1 MTHLLNQLLEA
12 LAAAAQDNVD
22 QPEHARAF
30 AQWIHLGQSRATDI
44 LAALGD
50 AAAAANGPARESKHV
65 AVLGYAS
72 HGDARFQEPFV
83 DALNWLR
90 QRSFFVPGRPLA
102 FEVDGIALLGV
113 ALGVSRLPTATATEP
128 TGWLRGLLARQPA
141 LGNPTGWN
149 DALVAAASEVVGHA
163 ANAMTPDLRA
173 ALAERLDLQISE
185 ADQEAAWALIAEM
198 RGIEDGMTR
207 AATQQVALHFLLKN
221 SATIRPSAF
230 TVEQVVKL
238 LTGVSAGLRHWTWE
252 EKART
257 PNSAIA
263 RWDVENEYHVQ
274 NLLWAVMA
282 PVFPNL
288 DDEEWLKS
296 LGHHKPRA
304 DFAVPSLHLIVEAKF
319 LRSGKNAFSQVIE
332 EVAADAS
339 TYLQQG
345 SPYRHIIVVVWDDF
359 ARTEEHAELRKGL
372 LRISGIRGAV
382 VIPRPAKMARHARK
396 AAPQR

>member
-1 MTHLLNQLLEA
+1 MTHLLNQLREA
-12 LAAAAQDNVD
+12 LATAARDNVD

-30 AQWIHLGQSRATDI
+30 AQWIYLGQSGATDI
-44 LAALGD
+44 LTALGN
-50 AAAAANGPARESKHV
+50 AAAAANGAARESKHV

-72 HGDARFQEPFV
+72 HRDTRFQEPFV

-90 QRSFFVPGRPLA
+90 QRSFFVPGRPPA

-113 ALGVSRLPTATATEP
+113 ALGVSRLPTAIAKEP
-128 TGWLRGLLARQPA
+128 AAWLRGLLAKQPA
-141 LGNPTGWN
+141 PGNPIGWN
-149 DALVAAASEVVGHA
+149 DALVAAASEIVGQTA
-163 ANAMTPDLRA
+163 KAMTPDLRA
-173 ALAERLDLQISE
+173 ALAERLDLEVSE
-185 ADQEAAWALIAEM
+185 EDQEAAWALIAEM
-198 RGIEDGMTR
+198 PGFEDGMTR
-207 AATQQVALHFLLKN
+207 AAAQQVALHFLLKN
-221 SATIRPSAF
+221 SATIRPNAF
-230 TVEQVVKL
+230 TVEQVVNL

-252 EKART
+252 DRART

-274 NLLWAVMA
+274 NLLWALMA
-282 PVFPNL
+282 PVFPDL

-319 LRSGKNAFSQVIE
+319 LRAGKNAFSQVIE

-345 SPYRHIIVVVWDDF
+345 SPYQHIIVFVWDDI

-372 LRISGIRGAV
+372 LKINGIQGAV
-382 VIPRPAKMARHARK
+382 VVPRPAKMVRSER
-396 AAPQR
+396 R